1 MDAIDAARLRD
12 SAELRARL
20 ISITQS
26 HQVYPN
32 GFADLGSTVG
42 YQPYIEQEAG
52 VATAVNEALAQD
64 YDGLI
69 RFAPAWPVD
78 WT

>member
-26 HQVYPN
+26 HQVYRTASPTW
-32 GFADLGSTVG
+32 AAPSV
-42 YQPYIEQEAG
+42 PAYIEQEAG
-52 VATAVNEALAQD
+52 RG
-64 YDGLI
+64 DGRERGAGAGLRRLI
-69 RFAPAWPVD
+69 RFAPAWPS
-78 WT
+78 TGT